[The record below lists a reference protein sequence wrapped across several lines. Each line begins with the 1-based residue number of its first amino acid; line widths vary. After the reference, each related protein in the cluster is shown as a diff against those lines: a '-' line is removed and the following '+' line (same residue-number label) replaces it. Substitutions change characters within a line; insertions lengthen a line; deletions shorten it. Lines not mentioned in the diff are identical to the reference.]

1 MMVETVRV
9 KGVNGNGNSDSG
21 DSNDEVSDDNGDSDL
36 EEPILNKENNPD
48 EYVGQEDDPEPLT
61 LSEDGCSEILTLI
74 QQDPDDVIK
83 KLTLEDSQDE
93 DVDIS
98 IFGGGG
104 PSGTDITS
112 QLTPLNLQPL
122 FVSLPS
128 LPGRTTTTWRSTTIS
143 W

>member
-1 MMVETVRV
+1 M
-9 KGVNGNGNSDSG
+9 
-21 DSNDEVSDDNGDSDL
+21 ND
-36 EEPILNKENNPD
+36 
-48 EYVGQEDDPEPLT
+48 VGQEDDPEQLT

-112 QLTPLNLQPL
+112 QLPPGDPQPL
-122 FVSLPS
+122 FVSLPP
-128 LPGRTTTTWRSTTIS
+128 LPGGPLPPGGLPPYTWKPTTTWQSNTTRRRSNTT
-143 W
+143 